1 MSVQGT
7 ASLAVAAG
15 PHSFIRSLSAAPQP
29 LVALPSFLFV
39 DTFFQLLP
47 LALGFAAGCM
57 LWMVFAELLPDALND
72 AKHSKV
78 SRNRPQLCLCI
89 SCHDHARQPLFHS
102 RSLQLACGTHAQAL
116 AFTSAPTHHLRRPRL
131 LAFYLDPHHADDA

>member
-1 MSVQGT
+1 M
-7 ASLAVAAG
+7 
-15 PHSFIRSLSAAPQP
+15 
-29 LVALPSFLFV
+29 ALPSFLFV

-78 SRNRPQLCLCI
+78 RQQSRGAHCCCYGMMVL
-89 SCHDHARQPLFHS
+89 
-102 RSLQLACGTHAQAL
+102 LQQMVWAA
-116 AFTSAPTHHLRRPRL
+116 
-131 LAFYLDPHHADDA
+131 

>member
-1 MSVQGT
+1 MRGPAYPKAPYISALEIT
-7 ASLAVAAG
+7 SAAVAAG
-15 PHSFIRSLSAAPQP
+15 PTGFIRSLSAAPQP

-78 SRNRPQLCLCI
+78 SWNRT
-89 SCHDHARQPLFHS
+89 
-102 RSLQLACGTHAQAL
+102 QLALQQPVIIMQGSLLFIHKNFSQRVICMDK
-116 AFTSAPTHHLRRPRL
+116 RL
-131 LAFYLDPHHADDA
+131 HPYLHPSTT

>member
-1 MSVQGT
+1 MSPRIGHY
-7 ASLAVAAG
+7 G
-15 PHSFIRSLSAAPQP
+15 FIRCKSHVSSIHSAPAAPQP

-78 SRNRPQLCLCI
+78 GAGWAAASWAWLVQSGLHVWLLM
-89 SCHDHARQPLFHS
+89 SGTSMAGTVQ
-102 RSLQLACGTHAQAL
+102 SLAT
-116 AFTSAPTHHLRRPRL
+116 
-131 LAFYLDPHHADDA
+131 